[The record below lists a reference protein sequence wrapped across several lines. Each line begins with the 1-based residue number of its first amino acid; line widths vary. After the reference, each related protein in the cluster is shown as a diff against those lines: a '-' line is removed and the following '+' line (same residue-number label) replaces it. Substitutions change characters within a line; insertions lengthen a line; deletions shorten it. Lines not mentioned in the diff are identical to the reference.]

1 MSEFD
6 ARNVRSI
13 SNSGSVIAID
23 THTGQSQMRRMTTKI
38 RIESI
43 SIAIVTAM
51 PYAPAR
57 LSDVRKPATSAMIAS
72 SSIQLMNGT

>member
-1 MSEFD
+1 MIRIE
-6 ARNVRSI
+6 I
-13 SNSGSVIAID
+13 Q
-23 THTGQSQMRRMTTKI
+23 TGQCHSRRITTKI

-57 LSDVRKPATSAMIAS
+57 LSEFRNPMTSAMIAI